1 MIFLEHFRSKLTK
14 PESYRLQREKSS
26 SPKRSPKP
34 GRHKDTEIKDYGP
47 IDGDKNYPPHAY
59 SRSNSGISLKH
70 TNISSGPAHNQSKLR
85 MSAVASNGV
94 SGIPSPRGKPPA
106 PPVRSGESRRS
117 SEVSSQPTEESDLVK
132 SPQAELNTVSGDSVS
147 SNQCQAEI
155 KSKAEPCV
163 TRTCSLPRQKRMG
176 DCSSPSQANVA
187 VVSPMPIPH
196 MTKSASVTE
205 TGNRKTCCDTQQG
218 QEHGDEA
225 LKGDIYRWS
234 SEWRNSVFSFQF
246 SLVPLLS
253 R

>member
-1 MIFLEHFRSKLTK
+1 M
-14 PESYRLQREKSS
+14 
-26 SPKRSPKP
+26 
-34 GRHKDTEIKDYGP
+34 
-47 IDGDKNYPPHAY
+47 
-59 SRSNSGISLKH
+59 
-70 TNISSGPAHNQSKLR
+70 
-85 MSAVASNGV
+85 
-94 SGIPSPRGKPPA
+94 
-106 PPVRSGESRRS
+106 
-117 SEVSSQPTEESDLVK
+117 SSQPTEESDLVK

-147 SNQCQAEI
+147 SNQCQTEI

-225 LKGDIYRWS
+225 HPQLLRLAKY
-234 SEWRNSVFSFQF
+234 
-246 SLVPLLS
+246 LS
-253 R
+253 RRVRQIELGQTQSDMEENWFMEEDA